1 MMGSSMNADNHTNVT
16 ITAGSIIK
24 AILFGLLLFLLWY
37 LRDIV
42 LVVLTSIVIASAME
56 PAIHYFTRHGLHRL
70 LSVILMY
77 VLVGGVFFGIL
88 FFFVPPI
95 LSDAANFL
103 AQLPATLSAINISD
117 STHGLL
123 PWGSVSQSF
132 SSADLLQNISSAI
145 SSTTGGIFS
154 TVSAFF
160 GGLTSFVLI
169 VVFAIYFSVQE
180 TGVDDFL
187 RIITPAKQ
195 QVYVLNL
202 WKRSQDKIGK
212 WIQGQLILAAIVGV
226 LLYLGLV
233 ILGIPHALLLA
244 LLAATFELIP
254 VFGQFIAA
262 VPAIAVAFGDG
273 GTTEALL
280 ALGLYIVIQQFESN
294 LIYPVVVKKV
304 VGIPPLLVIL
314 SLLIG
319 FKLMGFLGVL
329 LSVPIAGA
337 VQEFVS
343 DIDKQKTRALAKA
356 GFTPEG
362 EEK

>member
-1 MMGSSMNADNHTNVT
+1 MGGMQGTHVSVN

-24 AILFGLLLFLLWY
+24 AILFALLIFLLWY

-42 LVVLTSIVIASAME
+42 LVVLCAIVIASAME
-56 PAIHYFTRHGLHRL
+56 PAIRYFMRHGLHRL
-70 LSVILMY
+70 LAVVFMY
-77 VLVGGVFFGIL
+77 LLVGGVFFSVL
-88 FFFVPPI
+88 FFFIPPI

-103 AQLPATLSAINISD
+103 KELPATLASINISD

-123 PWGSVSQSF
+123 PWGSVSSTF
-132 SSADLLQNISSAI
+132 SSADLLQNISSTI
-145 SSTTGGIFS
+145 SSTTGGIFN

-187 RIITPAKQ
+187 RIITPTAN

-202 WKRSQDKIGK
+202 WKRSQEKIGK

-226 LLYLGLV
+226 LLYLGLT
-233 ILGIPHALLLA
+233 ILGVPNALLLS
-244 LLAATFELIP
+244 LIAAAFELIP

-262 VPAIAVAFGDG
+262 VPAVAVGFGSG
-273 GTTEALL
+273 GVTEALL
-280 ALGLYIVIQQFESN
+280 VAGLYIVIQQFEAN

-319 FKLMGFLGVL
+319 IKLVGFLGVL

-337 VQEFVS
+337 VQEFLS
-343 DIDKQKTRALAKA
+343 DVDKEKKRALARQGLA
-356 GFTPEG
+356 PDG

>member
-1 MMGSSMNADNHTNVT
+1 MQGSHVSIN

-24 AILFGLLLFLLWY
+24 VILFGLLIFLLWY

-42 LVVLTSIVIASAME
+42 LVVLCAIVIASAME
-56 PAIHYFTRHGLHRL
+56 PAIRYFTNHGLHRL
-70 LSVILMY
+70 LAVILMY
-77 VLVGGVFFGIL
+77 LLVGGVFFSIL
-88 FFFVPPI
+88 FFFIPPI
-95 LSDAANFL
+95 LSDAATFL
-103 AQLPATLSAINISD
+103 KQLPATLSSINISD

-123 PWGSVSQSF
+123 PWGSVADTF
-132 SSADLLQNISSAI
+132 SSADLLQNISSTI
-145 SSTTGGIFS
+145 SSTTGGIFN

-169 VVFAIYFSVQE
+169 VVFSIYFSVQE

-187 RIITPAKQ
+187 RIVTPASN

-202 WKRSQDKIGK
+202 WKRSQEKIGK

-233 ILGIPHALLLA
+233 ILGVPHALLLA
-244 LLAATFELIP
+244 LLAAAFELIP

-262 VPAIAVAFGDG
+262 VPAVAVAFADG
-273 GTTEALL
+273 GATEALL
-280 ALGLYIVIQQFESN
+280 VAGLYIVIQQFESN

-319 FKLMGFLGVL
+319 FKLVGFLGVL

-337 VQEFVS
+337 IQEYVS
-343 DIDKQKTRALAKA
+343 DVDRAKTRALSRA
-356 GFTPEG
+356 GFTPDG

>member
-1 MMGSSMNADNHTNVT
+1 MQGSHISIN

-24 AILFGLLLFLLWY
+24 VILFGLLVFLLWY

-42 LVVLTSIVIASAME
+42 LVVLSAIVIASAME
-56 PAIHYFTRHGLHRL
+56 PAIRYFMRHGLNRL
-70 LSVILMY
+70 LSVILIY
-77 VLVGGVFFGIL
+77 VLVASIFFGTLL
-88 FFFVPPI
+88 FFIPPI
-95 LSDAANFL
+95 LDDAANFL
-103 AQLPATLSAINISD
+103 QQLPATLSSINLSD
-117 STHGLL
+117 TTHGLL
-123 PWGSVSQSF
+123 PWSAPSF
-132 SSADLLQNISSAI
+132 SSADLLQNISSTI
-145 SSTTGGIFS
+145 TSTTGGVFD

-169 VVFAIYFSVQE
+169 VVFSIYFSVQE

-187 RIITPAKQ
+187 RIVTPAAN

-202 WKRSQDKIGK
+202 WKRSQTKIGK
-212 WIQGQLILAAIVGV
+212 WIQGQLVLAALIGI

-233 ILGIPHALLLA
+233 ILGVPHPLLLS
-244 LLAATFELIP
+244 LIAAVFELIP
-254 VFGQFIAA
+254 VFGQFLAA
-262 VPAIAVAFGDG
+262 IPAVAVAFANGSV
-273 GTTEALL
+273 TEALL
-280 ALGLYIVIQQFESN
+280 VAGLYLVIQQFEAH

-319 FKLMGFLGVL
+319 FKLIGFLGVL
-329 LSVPIAGA
+329 LSVPVAGA
-337 VQEFVS
+337 VQEIVS
-343 DIDKQKTRALAKA
+343 DIDKQKTRALARA

>member
-1 MMGSSMNADNHTNVT
+1 MERNHYDIT
-16 ITAGSIIK
+16 ITASSVIK
-24 AILFGLLLFLLWY
+24 VALFGLLMFLLWY

-42 LVVLTSIVIASAME
+42 LVVLTAIVIASAME
-56 PAIHYFTRHGLHRL
+56 PAIQYFERHGLHRL
-70 LSVILMY
+70 LSVIFMY
-77 VLVGGVFFGIL
+77 LLVGTVFFAVLI
-88 FFFVPPI
+88 FFIPPI

-103 AQLPATLSAINISD
+103 KQLPQTLSSINISD
-117 STHGLL
+117 TTHGLL
-123 PWGSVSQSF
+123 PWGSVTDTI

-145 SSTTGGIFS
+145 SDTTGGIFN

-169 VVFAIYFSVQE
+169 VVFAIYFSVQQ

-187 RIITPAKQ
+187 RIVTPVQ
-195 QVYVLNL
+195 HQVYVLNL

-244 LLAATFELIP
+244 LLAAAFELIP

-262 VPAIAVAFGDG
+262 VPAIAIAFADG
-273 GTTEALL
+273 GATEALL
-280 ALGLYIVIQQFESN
+280 VVGLYIVIQQFESN

-319 FKLMGFLGVL
+319 FKLVGFLGVL

-343 DIDKQKTRALAKA
+343 DIDKKKTRALAKA

-362 EEK
+362 ERE